1 MPSFLHVWD
10 RGTIRKLQK
19 KEEYNIMKYQK
30 HYLSDDKSPKYCP
43 MSQNEQTIQCDSF
56 CAWFDHE
63 AQDCRLMLYI
73 GDLSRVFNNDKRE
86 FKF

>member
-1 MPSFLHVWD
+1 MSNFHYKRDKVESP
-10 RGTIRKLQK
+10 K
-19 KEEYNIMKYQK
+19 IMKYQK
-30 HYLSDDKSPKYCP
+30 HYLSEEGKFNKLCP
-43 MSQNEQTIQCDSF
+43 LSGGDHDIQCDSF

-73 GDLSRVFNNDKRE
+73 GDLSRVFKNDKRE